1 MALATKTGVTQ
12 SLSLP
17 DELVLMLLNEES
29 GYFRQIPGWNLNCAI
44 VGAVLAELS
53 LDSRID
59 TDMES
64 LILLDQ
70 TETGDPVLD
79 PILKEIASE
88 PVQRNAQYWIERLAP
103 RAELIID
110 LTLDRL
116 VDLQILQHHE
126 GDFWSLANTAWQTD
140 LFSSSREGTAA
151 EFVRTRISRVIF
163 SNEIPSPRDII
174 LVCLINTC
182 DLFRFMFQLED
193 ESEERIQLICKMDL
207 IGRSIAEAVSVNI
220 TGPRLRRSALS
231 KSIPT
236 VPLRR
241 LLLNPH
247 ARGGSIPALFADLA
261 EKHGPVFEIRPPFKK
276 PMIFLAGPETNHW
289 AHRHGRMYL
298 RSRDYLHDF
307 EKIYGASGLLPAL
320 DGADHFR
327 LRKSLQLGYSR
338 ARLEGQ
344 VDQLYRL
351 ARMHMADWTVGDSV
365 PMVTLCRR
373 LMNAQIS
380 PLLASVDSQDL
391 FDDLVKFKERALK
404 TMLLGV
410 MPKFL
415 LHTPSMRRRA
425 KKIDV
430 LMERV
435 QSSHTP
441 AQRAGCPRDLAD
453 ELLSLHASDP
463 QFLPESNLRF
473 NFTAPVIA
481 SMYGGDTLSFVV
493 YAMVSQPALYERIRS
508 EADALF
514 DGGDPDGKDF
524 TPSAIDVTRRF
535 VMECLRLYPIIPM
548 SVRNVM
554 NTCVVEDYELPEGAQ
569 VYIAQTATHYMSD
582 AFPEP
587 LSFDIDRYL
596 PPRDEHVGPNYA
608 PFGLGT
614 HKCLGARWVE
624 LQVAI
629 NLLMLAHYFTFELSP
644 PNAKLRVNMF
654 PSMSIKKKVKCVIA
668 EQRRELNV

>member
-1 MALATKTGVTQ
+1 M
-12 SLSLP
+12 
-17 DELVLMLLNEES
+17 
-29 GYFRQIPGWNLNCAI
+29 F
-44 VGAVLAELS
+44 
-53 LDSRID
+53 
-59 TDMES
+59 
-64 LILLDQ
+64 
-70 TETGDPVLD
+70 
-79 PILKEIASE
+79 ASS
-88 PVQRNAQYWIERLAP
+88 I
-103 RAELIID
+103 
-110 LTLDRL
+110 
-116 VDLQILQHHE
+116 
-126 GDFWSLANTAWQTD
+126 
-140 LFSSSREGTAA
+140 
-151 EFVRTRISRVIF
+151 RVISF
-163 SNEIPSPRDII
+163 AS
-174 LVCLINTC
+174 C
-182 DLFRFMFQLED
+182 FRLED
-193 ESEERIQLICKMDL
+193 ESEERIQHICKMDL

-220 TGPRLRRSALS
+220 TGPRLRRSALT

-241 LLLNPH
+241 LLLNRH
-247 ARGGSIPALFADLA
+247 ARGGNIPALFADLT

-327 LRKSLQLGYSR
+327 LRKSLQPGYSR
-338 ARLEGQ
+338 ARLEAQ
-344 VDQLYRL
+344 VDRIYRL
-351 ARMHMADWTVGDSV
+351 ARTHMAGWTVGDSV

-373 LMNAQIS
+373 LMNVQIS
-380 PLLASVDSQDL
+380 PLLASMDSEDV

-404 TMLLGV
+404 TTVVGV
-410 MPKFL
+410 MPKFM
-415 LHTPSMRRRA
+415 LHTPSMKRRA
-425 KKIDV
+425 KQIDI

-435 QSSHTP
+435 QRSHTP

-481 SMYGGDTLSFVV
+481 GMYGGDTLSFVV
-493 YAMVSQPALYERIRS
+493 FAMVSQPALYERIRS

-524 TPSAIDVTRRF
+524 TTSAIDVTRRF

-548 SVRNVM
+548 SIRNVV

-569 VYIAQTATHYMSD
+569 IFIAQTATHYMSD

-587 LSFDIDRYL
+587 LAFDIDRYL
-596 PPRDEHVGPNYA
+596 PPRNEHVGPNYA

-614 HKCLGARWVE
+614 HACLGARWVE

-644 PNAKLRVNMF
+644 PNAKLRIDPF

>member
-1 MALATKTGVTQ
+1 MAFATEAVVTQ

-17 DELVLMLLNEES
+17 DELILMLLNEES
-29 GYFRQIPGWNLNCAI
+29 GYFRQIPGWNLNCAV

-53 LDSRID
+53 LVSRID

-70 TETGDPVLD
+70 TETGDPILD

-103 RAELIID
+103 RAESIID

-116 VDLQILQHHE
+116 VDLKILQHHE
-126 GDFWSLANTAWQTD
+126 GDFWSMANTAWQTE
-140 LFSSSREGTAA
+140 LFSSSQEGTAV
-151 EFVRTRISRVIF
+151 EFVKTRISKVIF
-163 SNEIPSPRDII
+163 NNDIPGPRDAII
-174 LVCLINTC
+174 ICLINTC
-182 DLFRFMFQLED
+182 DLFRFMFQFDD

-207 IGRSIAEAVSVNI
+207 IGRSIAEAVSVNLA
-220 TGPRLRRSALS
+220 GPSLRRSALT

-241 LLLNPH
+241 VLLNRH
-247 ARGGSIPALFADLA
+247 ARDGNIPALFASLA

-307 EKIYGASGLLPAL
+307 EKVYGASGLMPSL

-327 LRKSLQLGYSR
+327 LRKSLHPGYAR

-344 VDQLYRL
+344 VDQLYHH
-351 ARMHMADWTVGDSV
+351 ARTHMANWTVGDSFS
-365 PMVTLCRR
+365 MVSMCRH
-373 LMNAQIS
+373 LMNAQLS
-380 PLLASVDSQDL
+380 PLMASMDSQDI
-391 FDDLVKFKERALK
+391 FDDLIKYKERALA
-404 TMLLGV
+404 TTLVGI
-410 MPKFL
+410 MPKFML
-415 LHTPSMRRRA
+415 RTPRMKRRA
-425 KKIDV
+425 KMINILLD
-430 LMERV
+430 RV

-441 AQRAGCPRDLAD
+441 AQRAGYPRDIAD
-453 ELLSLHASDP
+453 ELLSLHTSDP

-473 NFTAPVIA
+473 YFTAPLIA
-481 SMYGGDTLSFVV
+481 SMYCGDALSFAV
-493 YAMVSQPALYERIRS
+493 YSMVSQPALYERIQG

-514 DGGDPDGKDF
+514 DGGDPGGKDF
-524 TPSAIDVTRRF
+524 TASAIDVTRRSI
-535 VMECLRLYPIIPM
+535 MESLRLYPIIPM

-554 NTCVVEDYELPEGAQ
+554 NTCVVEDYELPEGTQ
-569 VYIAQTATHYMSD
+569 LYIAQTATHYMSD
-582 AFPEP
+582 VFPEP
-587 LSFDIDRYL
+587 YSFNIDRYL
-596 PPRDEHVGPNYA
+596 PPREEHVGPRYA

-614 HKCLGARWVE
+614 HTCLGSRWME

-644 PNAKLRVNMF
+644 ANYKLGISPF
-654 PSMSIKKKVKCVIA
+654 PSLSIKKKLKCVIS
-668 EQRRELNV
+668 EQRREIHA